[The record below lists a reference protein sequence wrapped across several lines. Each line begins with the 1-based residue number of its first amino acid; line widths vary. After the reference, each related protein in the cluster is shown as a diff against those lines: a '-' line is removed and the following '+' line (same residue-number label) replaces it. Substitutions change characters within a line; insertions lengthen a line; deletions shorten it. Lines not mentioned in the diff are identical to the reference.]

1 MAASHLRSD
10 RWRLMVVGASV
21 VLAAV
26 VLPSCAGA
34 TPSYQGGASAG
45 WAYQEG
51 DVLIAHPGEWT
62 STTSITYTYAW
73 FNENSLALG
82 TGPTYTVA
90 GKDVGHQIY
99 AAITAT
105 DGVAPSST
113 VNTPTTGPMRYRPP
127 VNLEQPTV
135 RGALLEGSTLTAGSG
150 KRASAG
156 PRRHPSRSGTSGIA
170 VATVGAKPDCS
181 NSGYIGP
188 HAARSFSRALTSVA
202 GALTQ
207 CGGCL
212 PGRCRGAGERLG
224 VARQP
229 RACHQFLDQ
238 GRSHAYRDDGLDRG
252 CTWGRDGRV
261 LGKRSP
267 VDGTTC

>member
-1 MAASHLRSD
+1 MAASHFRSD

-26 VLPSCAGA
+26 VLPSRAGA

-51 DVLIAHPGEWT
+51 DVLIANPGEWT

-105 DGVAPSST
+105 DGVAPSLDRKHA
-113 VNTPTTGPMRYRPP
+113 ND
-127 VNLEQPTV
+127 
-135 RGALLEGSTLTAGSG
+135 GA
-150 KRASAG
+150 
-156 PRRHPSRSGTSGIA
+156 
-170 VATVGAKPDCS
+170 D
-181 NSGYIGP
+181 
-188 HAARSFSRALTSVA
+188 ALPA
-202 GALTQ
+202 
-207 CGGCL
+207 
-212 PGRCRGAGERLG
+212 AGE
-224 VARQP
+224 P
-229 RACHQFLDQ
+229 RAAH
-238 GRSHAYRDDGLDRG
+238 RTRRTA
-252 CTWGRDGRV
+252 
-261 LGKRSP
+261 
-267 VDGTTC
+267 